1 LASEETTEWRDLVK
15 DALEERFDGLFEKL
29 DPSLYRIAESMV
41 PNMNIDDVVQA
52 AHIRIWRHLEE
63 IDLSRLETIK
73 AFLYRLALNAIR
85 AESNKIIKGNP
96 VAEGN
101 AKERLHLYYLK
112 NKEEKKRKR
121 RERYK
126 INPEKERIQQKEY
139 YYKRKEGI
147 KQISTPNNI
156 CRVYI
161 AGPISLNL
169 NDDEPKV
176 MPIDRV
182 IYALRVAQQ
191 VRKFGYTPFVPHLYF
206 YWDHHFSR
214 SYEYWIKLD
223 IEWLLACNVLFRI
236 HGSSR
241 GANGEEEFARK
252 IMGIP
257 IVHSIAELKNQCPI
271 DCVGGEP
278 RHSILPA
285 AESTFDFIKQEFD
298 LK

>member
-1 LASEETTEWRDLVK
+1 LASEEIAEWRNLVK

-29 DPSLYRIAESMV
+29 DPSLYKIAKSIV
-41 PNMNIDDVVQA
+41 PDMNIDDVVQA
-52 AHIRIWRHLEE
+52 AHIRIWKHLEE
-63 IDLSRLETIK
+63 VDLSRPETIK

-85 AESNKIIKGNP
+85 AESNRIAKGTL
-96 VAEGN
+96 AEGSV
-101 AKERLHLYYLK
+101 KERLRLYYLR

-126 INPEKERIQQKEY
+126 ANPKKERMQQKEY
-139 YYKRKEGI
+139 YYRRKDRME
-147 KQISTPNNI
+147 QTSTSSNI

-169 NDDEPKV
+169 NDDEPEIK
-176 MPIDRV
+176 PIDR
-182 IYALRVAQQ
+182 ITHALKIAQQ
-191 VRKFGYTPFVPHLYF
+191 IRKYGYTPFVPHLYF
-206 YWDHHFSR
+206 YWDNVFPR

-223 IEWLLACNVLFRI
+223 IEWLLVCDVLWRI
-236 HGSSR
+236 DGSSR

-252 IMGIP
+252 IMKIP

-271 DCVGGEP
+271 NYVGLE
-278 RHSILPA
+278 HSVLPT